1 MVEEAKSV
9 WALVVVAAAVVRSS
23 CVVESW
29 AVGQPYGPLD
39 CPFSAALVGAAVMV
53 AQVIV
58 VAPVVVLGSCGV
70 HWEAVP
76 CCAPLTPSFGP

>member
-9 WALVVVAAAVVRSS
+9 WALVVVAAAVVQSS
-23 CVVESW
+23 CAVESW

-39 CPFSAALVGAAVMV
+39 CPFSAALVGAAVV

-58 VAPVVVLGSCGV
+58 VAPVVLLGSCAV
-70 HWEAVP
+70 DWEAVP
-76 CCAPLTPSFGP
+76 CCEPPTPSFGP